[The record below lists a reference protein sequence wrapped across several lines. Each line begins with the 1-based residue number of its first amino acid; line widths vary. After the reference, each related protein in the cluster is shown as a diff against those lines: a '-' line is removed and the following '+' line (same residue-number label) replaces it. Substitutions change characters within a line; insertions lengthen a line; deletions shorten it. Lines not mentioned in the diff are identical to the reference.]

1 MWYDII
7 VSYKIFDESYTL
19 ELSQKHLE
27 LIKNIIKSDKKY
39 QGNEDL
45 YDDFFNETCN
55 RSLSIIETMGDS
67 DALEAYLKKIA
78 STAIVV
84 VLKNMDR
91 VRRTHNAYVNND
103 KIVKNDNT
111 DKTSEIQPFEV
122 NYNFINFDTT
132 PEKIAEQ
139 KDLLQSVYDS
149 IIITH
154 SQHIEKQYL
163 ELYELRYI
171 EGKKQSE
178 IAQALNISQSQVSK
192 RLFELMQSV
201 KKYITDTK

>member
-1 MWYDII
+1 M
-7 VSYKIFDESYTL
+7 

>member
-1 MWYDII
+1 M
-7 VSYKIFDESYTL
+7 

-201 KKYITDTK
+201 KRYITDTK